1 MNSPKEVEIK
11 IDPKYLKVA
20 SLEMLVDQEI
30 TYINE
35 KLREFVFSVDAYDE
49 TKCGVYKG
57 DDFDRA
63 IKTGTLEQIYQWAL
77 GFNYALDYLGMLREV
92 DELVPSSH

>member
-1 MNSPKEVEIK
+1 MSKTIEVK
-11 IDPKYLKVA
+11 VDSNYLRVA

-30 TYINE
+30 TYIND
-35 KLREFVFSVDAYDE
+35 KLRKFEFSIDNYDE

-57 DDFDRA
+57 NNFDVP
-63 IKTGTLEQIYQWAL
+63 IKTGTIEQIYQWAL
-77 GFNYALDYLGMLREV
+77 GFNAALDYLGMLREV